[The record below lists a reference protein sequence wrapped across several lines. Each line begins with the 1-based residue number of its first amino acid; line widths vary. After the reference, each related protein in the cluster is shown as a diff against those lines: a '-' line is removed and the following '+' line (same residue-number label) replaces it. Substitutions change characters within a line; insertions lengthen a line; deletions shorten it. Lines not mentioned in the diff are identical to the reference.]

1 MDMVNNM
8 VQKSSKEI
16 EQFFTILFIYA
27 VYVTL
32 RIFNSDKTFFD
43 LHIYKITCIQLT
55 NTCIMHSPRPCLY
68 KPYICTHRYIFYR
81 SYHSVL

>member
-32 RIFNSDKTFFD
+32 RIFNSDKTF
-43 LHIYKITCIQLT
+43 LANSQK
-55 NTCIMHSPRPCLY
+55 R
-68 KPYICTHRYIFYR
+68 K
-81 SYHSVL
+81 